1 MEQNT
6 KENGRT
12 IYKMVK
18 VLNIGL
24 MDQNTKVITKV
35 GKNRVMVNI
44 FGMINLNIKENG
56 TRIQFRDME
65 NIIG

>member
-56 TRIQFRDME
+56 TRIQYRDME

>member
-1 MEQNT
+1 
-6 KENGRT
+6 
-12 IYKMVK
+12 
-18 VLNIGL
+18 